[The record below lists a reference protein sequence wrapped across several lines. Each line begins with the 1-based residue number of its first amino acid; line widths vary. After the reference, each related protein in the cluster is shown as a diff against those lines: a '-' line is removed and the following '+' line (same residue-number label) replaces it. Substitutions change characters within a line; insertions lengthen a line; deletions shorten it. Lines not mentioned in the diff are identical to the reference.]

1 MTKWALSQGCKVLQY
16 MQTSVIKHIN
26 KLKEKNHI
34 IDAEKV
40 FDKIQDPFVI
50 NTAKNEHRRKLSQHR
65 KVHI

>member
-1 MTKWALSQGCKVLQY
+1 